1 MKRKRT
7 EMVGDV
13 LGMFL
18 RENGL
23 ETPLLEYRAVQSWP
37 QAAGSAIAAH
47 TTACFVREQALWIE
61 VRTPALRTQLSMMRQ
76 QLVRRLN
83 DIVGSTII
91 YDLKFC

>member
-1 MKRKRT
+1 
-7 EMVGDV
+7 MVGDV

-23 ETPLLEYRAVQSWP
+23 ETPLLEYRAVQAWP
-37 QAAGSAIAAH
+37 QAAGSAH
-47 TTACFVREQALWIE
+47 TTARFVREQALWIE

-83 DIVGSTII
+83 DIVGSTVI

>member
-23 ETPLLEYRAVQSWP
+23 GTPLLEHRAVQSCP
-37 QAAGSAIAAH
+37 EAAGSAVAAQ
-47 TTACFVREQALWIE
+47 TTARFVREQALWIE
-61 VRTPALRTQLSMMRQ
+61 VRT
-76 QLVRRLN
+76 
-83 DIVGSTII
+83 
-91 YDLKFC
+91 

>member
-47 TTACFVREQALWIE
+47 TTARFVR
-61 VRTPALRTQLSMMRQ
+61 
-76 QLVRRLN
+76 
-83 DIVGSTII
+83 
-91 YDLKFC
+91 